1 MAEYK
6 SFRHRLGIK
15 IDRFS
20 RLTAEKI
27 NSWNKSCYNEY
38 KDIDGTCKGYVG
50 GDKTTGYLAH
60 ECITCKHYCGSDMS
74 ESVEQEGNLID

>member
-20 RLTAEKI
+20 RLTGEKI
-27 NSWNKSCYNEY
+27 NSWNKSCYNDY

-50 GDKTTGYLAH
+50 GDKTTGYLAY
-60 ECITCKHYCGSDMS
+60 ECITCKHHKF
-74 ESVEQEGNLID
+74 